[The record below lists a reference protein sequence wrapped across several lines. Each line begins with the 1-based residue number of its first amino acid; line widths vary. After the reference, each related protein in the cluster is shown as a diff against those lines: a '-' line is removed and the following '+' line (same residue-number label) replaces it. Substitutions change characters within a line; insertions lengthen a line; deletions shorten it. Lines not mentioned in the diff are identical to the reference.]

1 MSMDEKQLKETFKLF
16 DKDNDGTITKV
27 ELKEMMKKLGK
38 EPSDEEVEAMIKEV
52 DSDGDGQIDFE
63 EFKNMMQADA
73 ENDEAENEQFLKEAF
88 DFFDKDAS
96 GYIDKSELKAT
107 IEHMGQKVSAEELEK
122 MMKEADTD
130 GDGQISFEEFKA
142 MMN

>member
-1 MSMDEKQLKETFKLF
+1 MDEKQLKETFKLF

-63 EFKNMMQADA
+63 EFKKMMQADA

-88 DFFDKDAS
+88 DFFDKDQS
-96 GYIDKSELKAT
+96 NRTL
-107 IEHMGQKVSAEELEK
+107 L
-122 MMKEADTD
+122 
-130 GDGQISFEEFKA
+130 
-142 MMN
+142 